1 MTEPQVQ
8 RPRGAHPLA
17 RFAPLGFGL
26 LFGGGVFGI
35 GAPWFVGVAVVLAI
49 VLGAVFIRVMRSRD
63 VEHLRVSLDRT
74 ELRRGERVHV
84 RVDVLDAERAGE
96 RLEVGL
102 VCGVR
107 YVVREARS
115 SSDHGPSRTT
125 RRDTAYDGWVE
136 ASPGLALP
144 LEVPRSQPYSHDG
157 KVLGFSWKVV
167 VRDVRPRGVDKVVE
181 TPIRVLP

>member
-1 MTEPQVQ
+1 MTQPPVQ

-17 RFAPLGFGL
+17 RFVPLVFGVV
-26 LFGGGVFGI
+26 FGGGAYGI
-35 GAPWFVGVAVVLAI
+35 GVPWFVSVAVGVAVVLGF
-49 VLGAVFIRVMRSRD
+49 LFIHVMRSRD
-63 VEHLRVSLDRT
+63 VEHLRVSVDRT
-74 ELRRGERVHV
+74 ELRR
-84 RVDVLDAERAGE
+84 GE

-125 RRDTAYDGWVE
+125 RRDTAYDGWVD
-136 ASPGLALP
+136 ASPGLAVP
-144 LEVPRSQPYSHDG
+144 LEIPRNQPYSHDG
-157 KVLGFSWKVV
+157 KVLDFSWKVV
-167 VRDVRPRGVDKVVE
+167 VRDVAARRVDSVVE

>member
-1 MTEPQVQ
+1 MTQPPVQ

-17 RFAPLGFGL
+17 RFVPLVFGVV
-26 LFGGGVFGI
+26 FGGGAYGI
-35 GAPWFVGVAVVLAI
+35 GVPWFVSVGVGVAVVLGF
-49 VLGAVFIRVMRSRD
+49 LFIHVMRSRD
-63 VEHLRVSLDRT
+63 VEHLRVSVDRT
-74 ELRRGERVHV
+74 EVRRGERLHV
-84 RVDVLDAERAGE
+84 RVDVLDPERAGE

-125 RRDTAYDGWVE
+125 RRDTAYDGWVD
-136 ASPGLALP
+136 ASPGLAVP
-144 LEVPRSQPYSHDG
+144 LEVPRNQPYSHDG
-157 KVLGFSWKVV
+157 KVLDYTWKVV
-167 VRDVRPRGVDKVVE
+167 VRDVAARRVDSVLE

>member
-1 MTEPQVQ
+1 MTQPPVQ
-8 RPRGAHPLA
+8 RPRGAHPLS
-17 RFAPLGFGL
+17 RFAPFGL
-26 LFGGGVFGI
+26 GVLSGGGAFGV
-35 GAPWFVGVAVVLAI
+35 GLPWFVSVGVVAVV
-49 VLGAVFIRVMRSRD
+49 VLGFLFIRVMRSRD
-63 VEHLRVSLDRT
+63 VEHLRVSIDRT
-74 ELRRGERVHV
+74 ELRRGERVHA

-102 VCGVR
+102 VCAVR

-136 ASPGLALP
+136 ASPGLAVP
-144 LEVPRSQPYSHDG
+144 LEVPRDQPYSHDG
-157 KVLGFSWKVV
+157 QVLGFSWKVV
-167 VRDVRPRGVDKVVE
+167 VRDVAARRVDSVVE

>member
-26 LFGGGVFGI
+26 LFGGGAFGI
-35 GAPWFVGVAVVLAI
+35 GAPWFVGLGVLLAI
-49 VLGAVFIRVMRSRD
+49 VLGALFIHVMRSRD
-63 VEHLRVSLDRT
+63 VEHLRVSVDRS
-74 ELRRGERVHV
+74 ELRRGERLHV
-84 RVDVLDAERAGE
+84 RVDVVDAERAGE

-107 YVVREARS
+107 YVVRSSRS
-115 SSDHGPSRTT
+115 SSDHGPDRTT
-125 RRDTAYDGWVE
+125 VRDTAYDGWVA
-136 ASPGLALP
+136 ASPGLTVP
-144 LEVPRSQPYSHDG
+144 LEVPRNQPYSHDG
-157 KVLGFSWKVV
+157 KILDFSWKVV
-167 VRDVRPRGVDKVVE
+167 VRDVAARRVDSVVE